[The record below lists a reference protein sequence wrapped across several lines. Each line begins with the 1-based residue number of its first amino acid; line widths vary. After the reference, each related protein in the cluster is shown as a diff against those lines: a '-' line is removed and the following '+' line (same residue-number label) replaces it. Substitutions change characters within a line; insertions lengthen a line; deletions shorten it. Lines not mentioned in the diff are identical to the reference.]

1 MKFIEQVLPFL
12 KYNDDESSNQQRSFN
27 VIQIDKDFNKGT
39 QIKVVLSIKAN
50 SSLIHQTPNIRS
62 LLINNVYKR
71 QGLIMN
77 YKKNP

>member
-50 SSLIHQTPNIRS
+50 TSLSHQTPNIRS

-71 QGLIMN
+71 
-77 YKKNP
+77 